1 MSDAAGDGHDTTPR
15 KEPFGGA
22 PREDASETGGLPMA
36 GGTALPER
44 VASIMR
50 EQHVANPDDPL
61 VGRPLYAASPTVP
74 GPSRASLPGRI
85 AIVQGQV
92 YIAGLVLIAQLVMVT
107 LALYELLSGR
117 PDTLWGIAA
126 ASLAGF
132 ILAVVVALWPRT
144 K

>member
-1 MSDAAGDGHDTTPR
+1 
-15 KEPFGGA
+15 
-22 PREDASETGGLPMA
+22 
-36 GGTALPER
+36 
-44 VASIMR
+44 MR

-61 VGRPLYAASPTVP
+61 VGHPLYAASPPMP
-74 GPSRASLPGRI
+74 GPNRASLPGRI

-132 ILAVVVALWPRT
+132 ILALVVALWPRT
-144 K
+144 R